1 MKHTGRREMNM
12 KENEI
17 RQGRRFRNHISIILE
32 QTGAVIAAV
41 FVLIVTQLFQSID
54 ELTESDLSFITSKGF
69 LILIGVIVLLAVSLI
84 GQVLVWARTYISIE
98 ENAIVIEKGRVN
110 KKKNTIGIRN
120 ISNINLEQNLIEMLF
135 GTCKVK
141 VDTNSLSTADSTD
154 VKIVLKKSDALWF
167 QQEVTRKMEEA
178 AGRIPA
184 SDAESGISGTV
195 GRIDGMTE
203 VSSYAGEGMSDAY
216 SAGGEPEDYDVRAGI
231 VDILQHGFFSISI
244 LSVVIFLLAIVGT
257 AVSVAE
263 VIGRADLTASL
274 AGSAAAIVAA
284 AFIIL
289 SALWDTVKDFVR
301 YYDFRAKRLD
311 DKIYIKYGFFKK
323 AEYTIPVDK
332 IQALKIRQ
340 SFLARIGHRY
350 MAEIVNVGMGDDKE
364 EQHSFLVLYCTE
376 EKLRERLSLL
386 LSEFASSASQP
397 VDRLPASVWAAWTI
411 PAVVYILVVSG
422 SALMC
427 NELVGS
433 KYRLYIW
440 IVSAILILL
449 LLAGMILKYR
459 TAGVGTDDRY
469 LKIAGGYFARQY
481 LSVRYRNIQYA
492 EFSQNFIARACGIKK
507 GEIHLLASSAN
518 TAHTI
523 PYFRGDKDEFIKRN
537 MLHF

>member
-12 KENEI
+12 KENEM
-17 RQGRRFRNHISIILE
+17 RQGRRFRNHISVILE

-141 VDTNSLSTADSTD
+141 LDTNSLSTADSTD

-184 SDAESGISGTV
+184 TGAGFGVSDGVTDV
-195 GRIDGMTE
+195 
-203 VSSYAGEGMSDAY
+203 Y

-231 VDILQHGFFSISI
+231 ADIIRHGFFSISI

-263 VIGRADLTASL
+263 VIGRGDLTASL

-376 EKLRERLSLL
+376 EKLRERLFLL
-386 LSEFASSASQP
+386 LPEFASSASQP

-411 PAVVYILVVSG
+411 PTAVYILVVSG

-459 TAGVGTDDRY
+459 TAGVGADDRY

-481 LSVRYRNIQYA
+481 LSVQYRNIQYA

-507 GEIHLLASSAN
+507 GEIYLLASSAN

-523 PYFRGDKDEFIKRN
+523 PYFRGDKDEFIKRK

>member
-12 KENEI
+12 KENEM
-17 RQGRRFRNHISIILE
+17 RQGRRFRNHISVILE
-32 QTGAVIAAV
+32 QTGAVTAAV

-54 ELTESDLSFITSKGF
+54 ELTESDLSFITSKGV
-69 LILIGVIVLLAVSLI
+69 LILIGAIVLLAAGLT

-98 ENAIVIEKGRVN
+98 KNAIVIEKGRVN

-141 VDTNSLSTADSTD
+141 LDTNSLSTADSTD
-154 VKIVLKKSDALWF
+154 VKIVLRKSDALWF

-184 SDAESGISGTV
+184 TGAGFGVSDGVT
-195 GRIDGMTE
+195 
-203 VSSYAGEGMSDAY
+203 DAY

-231 VDILQHGFFSISI
+231 ADIIRHGFFSISI

-386 LSEFASSASQP
+386 LPEFASSASQP

-411 PAVVYILVVSG
+411 PAAVYILVVSG

-481 LSVRYRNIQYA
+481 LSVQYRNIQYA